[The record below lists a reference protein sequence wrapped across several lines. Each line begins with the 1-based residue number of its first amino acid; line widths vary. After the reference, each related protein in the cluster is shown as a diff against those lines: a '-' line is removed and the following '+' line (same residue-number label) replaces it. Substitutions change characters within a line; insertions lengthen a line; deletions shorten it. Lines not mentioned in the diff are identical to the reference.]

1 MMNELGLGNLI
12 NLVSERTGYTK
23 GDVEVVIREV
33 FHVIMETLIRGDKVV
48 IPHFGTFTLIKKE
61 PRECVDPRTGKKTM
75 SNFKAVIKF
84 TQARRMKSQLAD
96 LTNPELDW

>member
-1 MMNELGLGNLI
+1 MGEVGLGNLI

-23 GDVEVVIREV
+23 SDVEIVIREV
-33 FHVIMETLIRGDKVV
+33 FHVIMEALIRGDKVV
-48 IPHFGTFTLIKKE
+48 IPHFGAFMLVKKE
-61 PRECVDPRTGKKTM
+61 PRKCVDPRTGKKRM

-84 TQARRMKSQLAD
+84 TQARRMKNQLAD